1 MSKVQWIKIDTDIL
15 HNRKIMALRFEKNG
29 NQIILLWIYLLV
41 LAGQTNDQ
49 GNLYFTPTIPYDQ
62 EKLSKELYIQK
73 PIIAAGLDYF
83 QKNEMIKIKENG
95 WISIENWEEYQNYE
109 QLERIK
115 EGNRQRQKRYYEKH
129 KTNEIIT
136 PPVMLANATDKNRVE
151 ENRKEENRLD
161 QIRLDSSTGVNNIN
175 DKKFIENLN
184 EEPQGILYDKFTDEL
199 LRQNLISSVDATT
212 YHKEIEA
219 FFTKFESHFKSYLKS
234 FVEKRVNGKYILK
247 MIGVIK

>member
-29 NQIILLWIYLLV
+29 NQIILLWIFLLV

-129 KTNEIIT
+129 KTNENLT
-136 PPVMLANATDKNRVE
+136 PPVMLANATDKSRLE

-161 QIRLDSSTGVNNIN
+161 FFTGVN
-175 DKKFIENLN
+175 DKKFIETLDK
-184 EEPQGILYDKFTDEL
+184 EPQGILYDKFTDEL
-199 LRQNLISSVDATT
+199 LKENLITSVDATT
-212 YHKEIEA
+212 YHKEIESY
-219 FFTKFESHFKSYLKS
+219 FTKFESHFKSYLKS
-234 FVEKRVNGKYILK
+234 FQEKRVNGKYILK